1 MMSNIIRKAVLLVAG
16 LLLAVSAGAQEGHPL
31 KGSWIGE
38 WKGNQASGDF
48 LFLVLDWDGKKVSG
62 TINPGTDDMVIK
74 TATLNP
80 ADWTVHIEADGKAK
94 DKPVSYTLDGKIVNL
109 ELPSRSI
116 VGTWK
121 SQNGSG
127 ALEVVRQ

>member
-1 MMSNIIRKAVLLVAG
+1 MMSVIRKAC
-16 LLLAVSAGAQEGHPL
+16 LLAAGIAIAMSASAQEGYPL

-62 TINPGTDDMVIK
+62 MINPGTDDIAIK

-80 ADWTVHIEADGKAK
+80 DTWTVHIEADAKSK
-94 DKPVSYTLDGKIVNL
+94 DKTINYQLDGKIQNL

-127 ALEVVRQ
+127 ALDVVRQ

>member
-1 MMSNIIRKAVLLVAG
+1 MLSIIRKAGFLVAG
-16 LLLAVSAGAQEGHPL
+16 LLIALSASAQEGHPL

-38 WKGNQASGDF
+38 WKGNQASGEF
-48 LFLVLDWDGKKVSG
+48 LFLVLDWDGKKISG

-74 TATLNP
+74 SATLNP
-80 ADWTVHIEADGKAK
+80 ENWTVHIEADGKAK
-94 DKPVSYTLDGKIVNL
+94 DKPVSYQLDGKIVNL
-109 ELPSRSI
+109 ELPARSI